1 MTSLQEY
8 IQSNPPATELKRALA
23 VQMTQQGYRYR
34 QIRDVLQVSVG
45 SITESNQRYEV
56 EGVEGLKL
64 KYWGTQGFLSREQKQ
79 ALMAWLGNRDS
90 WTIEEVMNHIATEYG
105 VVYQSRQSYY
115 TLLQSAGFSW
125 KKSQPTHP
133 DKDDERVNEKKTRFW
148 HSYRSGEL
156 KSPMG
161 K

>member
-1 MTSLQEY
+1 MILLQQY
-8 IQSNPPATELKRALA
+8 IQSNPPAAELKRALA

-45 SITESNQRYEV
+45 FITESNQRYEA
-56 EGVEGLKL
+56 EGVNGLKS

-79 ALMAWLGNRDS
+79 ALMAWLGSRDD
-90 WTIEEVMNHIATEYG
+90 WTIEEVMNHIEAEYG

-115 TLLQSAGFSW
+115 TLLQEAGFSW

-133 DKDDERVNEKKTRFW
+133 DKDSAQVSQKKTRFW
-148 HSYRSGEL
+148 RSYRNGEP
-156 KSPMG
+156 K
-161 K
+161 